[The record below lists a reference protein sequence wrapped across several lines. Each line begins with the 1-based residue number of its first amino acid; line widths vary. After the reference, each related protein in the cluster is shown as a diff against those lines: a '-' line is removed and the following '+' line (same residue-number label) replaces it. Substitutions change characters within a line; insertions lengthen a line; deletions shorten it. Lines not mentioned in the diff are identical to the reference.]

1 MRASFLL
8 VLLGVPG
15 CVSRA
20 EREVV
25 RVVTVD
31 EVLRMNAAAVSP
43 DVIAA
48 HVRASVM
55 REPLTTDRIIE
66 LSRDKKLDARIVE
79 ALITASSN
87 ARNHP

>member
-20 EREVV
+20 ERETV

-31 EVLRMNAAAVSP
+31 DVLRMNAAAVSP

-66 LSRDKKLDARIVE
+66 LSRDKKLDPRIVE

-87 ARNHP
+87 ARNQP

>member
-8 VLLGVPG
+8 VLFGAAG

-20 EREVV
+20 ERESV
-25 RVVTVD
+25 RVVSVD
-31 EVLRMNAAAVSP
+31 DVLRMNAAAVSP

-48 HVRASVM
+48 HVRSSVM

-66 LSRDKKLDARIVE
+66 LSRDRKLDPKILE
-79 ALITASSN
+79 AMVAASSYG
-87 ARNHP
+87 RERP